1 MKKKMRPAQRT
12 VSSLVSIDINDAN
25 SVCTAVML
33 RVQGEK
39 YEIMLSLLKRVS
51 TKRTDELI

>member
-1 MKKKMRPAQRT
+1 MRPAQRT